1 MSTDDFKARMRRG
14 SMPPPV
20 PPAEPMGAD
29 SNFMFSRP
37 GTAVQRPMTPEE
49 QQAIAQG
56 KSPTANISEPEK
68 RALLKMGW
76 SEGSPVPPDIAGIF
90 SKIVSEYKST
100 AVQQGAVPK
109 EMVIRDIDDLP
120 PQEQARVRT
129 AVQESIAIMENNPTT
144 TMSFSSFPP
153 DVAAAMQGFSAD
165 ALKEVSI
172 PDWKDSIPA
181 PPPTAQT
188 ESKPETS
195 AVSQELP
202 SPPGKRCVHCGGD
215 PFEDV
220 TKNPISRDDKYAY
233 LLAIGMGKSFEK
245 EYSIFGNTITVRFR
259 SLRPGEYD
267 TINVWASQKTKE
279 ETERMPVDFDSFLHI
294 VRRHESLAAVV
305 LQTTRLV
312 SNMSGSPLIW
322 MAPPGNSPGLKD
334 WIAAHPDVTTLD
346 VLIDRFC
353 EVIGSDS
360 MIAGLRD
367 RLIHFNRLEHR
378 LTTNANDTESFWQ
391 GI

>member
-1 MSTDDFKARMRRG
+1 
-14 SMPPPV
+14 
-20 PPAEPMGAD
+20 
-29 SNFMFSRP
+29 MFSRP

-76 SEGSPVPPDIAGIF
+76 SEGSPVPPDIANIF
-90 SKIVSEYKST
+90 SHIVAEYKST

-120 PQEQARVRT
+120 PQEQARIRS
-129 AVQESIAIMENNPTT
+129 AVQESIATMQKNPSTT
-144 TMSFSSFPP
+144 VSFSSFPP
-153 DVAAAMQGFSAD
+153 DVAEAMQGFSEN
-165 ALKEVSI
+165 LLEEVSI
-172 PDWKDSIPA
+172 PDWKSHSVT
-181 PPPTAQT
+181 PPPATQT
-188 ESKPETS
+188 EPQQETS
-195 AVSQELP
+195 AVSQEPRPP
-202 SPPGKRCVHCGGD
+202 SKRRCVHCGGD

-220 TKNPISRDDKYAY
+220 NKNPISREDKYAY

-267 TINVWASQKTKE
+267 MINVWASQKTRE
-279 ETERMPVDFDSFLHI
+279 ETERMPVDFEAFLHI